1 MPSEHTQQLYRQI
14 VLEHGRHPHHFGK
27 PISFSHHAHGHNRM
41 CGDKIS
47 IFLDIQDGTLQDARF
62 DGAGCAIMMASASL
76 LMDRLQ
82 QTTLP
87 HAHDLLQ
94 RFLAMMKEA
103 AKPSP
108 NHHTNAHKSSGQSS
122 AHNRSDTQASDAS
135 AKDETPSQA
144 SDASAKDEAPAQ
156 KSEEARVDHPLG
168 DLAFFQSLHAFPS
181 RIRCA
186 TLPWETLAS
195 ALPPTSSAT
204 PPPSEDV
211 AAEAP
216 SPSEDA
222 AAEAFPDPLS
232 TAKTR
237 PDRS

>member
-1 MPSEHTQQLYRQI
+1 MPSERTQQLYRQLI
-14 VLEHGRHPHHFGK
+14 LEHGRHPHHFGK
-27 PISFSHHAHGHNRM
+27 PPSFSHHAHGHNRM

-47 IFLDIQDGTLQDARF
+47 IFLHIQDGLLKDARF

-76 LMDRLQ
+76 LMDHLQ
-82 QTTLP
+82 QKPLAN
-87 HAHDLLQ
+87 AHDLLQ

-108 NHHTNAHKSSGQSS
+108 NHNSS
-122 AHNRSDTQASDAS
+122 AHNSSAQSNGAS
-135 AKDETPSQA
+135 AKEEAPSQG
-144 SDASAKDEAPAQ
+144 
-156 KSEEARVDHPLG
+156 SEGEEVEHPLG

-195 ALPPTSSAT
+195 ALPPASSVT
-204 PPPSEDV
+204 PPPSEDAAAEAPSPYEDV

-216 SPSEDA
+216 SSSKDE
-222 AAEAFPDPLS
+222 AAEASEAPLS